1 MNCKLIDPL
10 LVFVSAIIFT
20 LLPYFALFPMVE
32 SFGQTP
38 ELLIDNFWVEIFC
51 DNPIIK
57 MAE

>member
-10 LVFVSAIIFT
+10 LVFVSVIIFT
-20 LLPYFALFPMVE
+20 LLPYFALLPMVE

-57 MAE
+57 TAE